1 MQSGFFSHLLFWME
15 PDQASFLVRKT
26 AHFTIYLVLG
36 LCVNETLR
44 LWGLEHRSRL
54 LLSLLICFVYACSDE
69 WHQTFV
75 PGRAGQ
81 FRDVLLDT
89 AGSLTGLLTWM
100 WMSRGWQE
108 QKEQR

>member
-1 MQSGFFSHLLFWME
+1 M
-15 PDQASFLVRKT
+15 
-26 AHFTIYLVLG
+26 
-36 LCVNETLR
+36 
-44 LWGLEHRSRL
+44 
-54 LLSLLICFVYACSDE
+54 LICFVYACSDE